1 MNLDN
6 LKSRAREAT
15 INTLSKAMINS
26 HCSIAKDG
34 GVWTPKALAKS
45 VGTQLPTML
54 AVEAVTGSLLTGVG
68 MGFLADLGRMQVE
81 GHLYAKEIMA
91 QRDQKEARDQDAA
104 FVPVN
109 VVL

>member
-15 INTLSKAMINS
+15 INTLSKGIINTYYS
-26 HCSIAKDG
+26 VEKDG
-34 GVWTPKALAKS
+34 GAWSGKALAKTIL
-45 VGTQLPTML
+45 TQLPTTL
-54 AVEAVTGSLLTGVG
+54 AVEAATGSLLTGIG
-68 MGFLADLGRMQVE
+68 MGFLADIGRMQVE
-81 GHLYAKEIMA
+81 GHLYKKEIMA